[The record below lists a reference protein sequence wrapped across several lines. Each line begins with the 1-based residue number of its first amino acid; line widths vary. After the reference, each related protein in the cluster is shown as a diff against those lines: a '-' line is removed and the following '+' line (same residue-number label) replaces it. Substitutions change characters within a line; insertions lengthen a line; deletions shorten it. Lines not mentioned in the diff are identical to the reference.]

1 MDFDPFCVSVFQGS
15 LLVIVLLCLTA
26 VKNSKFVKVAIG
38 LKSSC
43 VCEMRSRGITVLDR
57 TSVIQK
63 LDGNI
68 YQINQYVPGI
78 SVTILHYPNES
89 DISNI
94 LSAL

>member
-43 VCEMRSRGITVLDR
+43 VCEMGSRGITVLDR

-63 LDGNI
+63 LYGNI
-68 YQINQYVPGI
+68 YQINQYVP
-78 SVTILHYPNES
+78 VDKCY
-89 DISNI
+89 NI
-94 LSAL
+94 ALSK